1 VSSSPTPPSTP
12 MAPISHVLCV
22 YRSSLTLLINTTCS
36 SLAAS
41 THRHSHICLLSLSL
55 PLLHPNQKLRVS
67 MSSCA
72 PRNSCKHTLVPHH
85 GQRIM
90 SPTHAPSLAMAPTCC
105 VCLGVFGTSLTPPTA
120 RGDGPR
126 SSSRL
131 TYAYGIV
138 LTRIHRPHT
147 LTRSTVHPVLL

>member
-1 VSSSPTPPSTP
+1 MSSSPTPPTTP
-12 MAPISHVLCV
+12 MAPISHVPCV

-55 PLLHPNQKLRVS
+55 LHPYQKLRVS

-85 GQRIM
+85 GQRVM
-90 SPTHAPSLAMAPTCC
+90 SPTHALSLAIAPTCC
-105 VCLGVFGTSLTPPTA
+105 VRLGVFGASLTPRTA
-120 RGDGPR
+120 RGDGQGQVHMCV
-126 SSSRL
+126 RL
-131 TYAYGIV
+131 TYAYGSFS
-138 LTRIHRPHT
+138 LASTDRT
-147 LTRSTVHPVLL
+147 LTHSAVHPVLL